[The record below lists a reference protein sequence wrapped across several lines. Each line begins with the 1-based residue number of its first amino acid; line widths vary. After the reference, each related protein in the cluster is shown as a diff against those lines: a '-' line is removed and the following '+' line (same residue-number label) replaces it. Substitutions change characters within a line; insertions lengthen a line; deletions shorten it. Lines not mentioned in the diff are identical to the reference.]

1 MHHSGILITAFPA
14 HLHLRPRSMKKLQ
27 ATYKDIWHLAAPII
41 AGSIAHTLLN
51 LTDTAFLGRVGE
63 TELGAAAIAGVYYFV
78 LVMIGM
84 AIGIG
89 SQILIARRAGEG
101 NQKAIGRVF
110 DHTMVILLA
119 TSVLMLILLYGF
131 TPLLFSEIIT
141 DHSILGAATA
151 YVHYR
156 GWAILPALMVAGCR
170 GFFIGIARTKII
182 TVSSV
187 LMLLINALL
196 DYILIFGK
204 AGAPAMGIAGAG
216 LASGIAELITALF
229 LLAFA
234 YLRQTFNCYSL
245 FQFQKMTGHEFK
257 ALIELS
263 SPIMVQNL
271 ITMGSYFVFFVFIE
285 HMGSRELA
293 ISNIVRATYMVLMTP
308 MWGFSSAANSM
319 TSNLIGQGKGEQVF
333 LLLRKIVSMSFLL
346 SLAIGL
352 LFLSFPSLILRLVT
366 NDLSLIQDS
375 FGTFYVTCA
384 AILVFSISLVLF
396 SAVSGTGNT
405 RIALLMEAVN
415 IAIYIV
421 YVYVCV
427 FIVDASLE
435 WVWFSEILYWLLMGL
450 FAWIYLRTGHWRKI
464 RI

>member
-1 MHHSGILITAFPA
+1 
-14 HLHLRPRSMKKLQ
+14 MKKLQ
-27 ATYKDIWHLAAPII
+27 ATYKDIWQLAAPII

-101 NQKAIGRVF
+101 DAIAIGRVF
-110 DHTMVILLA
+110 DHTFIILIVTA
-119 TSVLMLILLYGF
+119 GIMWILLYAF
-131 TPLLFSEIIT
+131 TPFLFSKII
-141 DHSILGAATA
+141 DEESIFKAAED
-151 YVHYR
+151 YIHYR

-182 TVSSV
+182 TLSSV
-187 LMLLINALL
+187 MMLLINALL

-216 LASGIAELITALF
+216 LASGLAELITAVF
-229 LLAFA
+229 LLSFAF
-234 YLRQTFNCYSL
+234 YRRSFKMYSL
-245 FQFQKMTGHEFK
+245 FRFNKMTWQESK
-257 ALIELS
+257 SLIDLS

-271 ITMGSYFVFFVFIE
+271 ITMGSYFVFFIFIE

-319 TSNLIGQGKGEQVF
+319 TSNLIGQGKRDQVF
-333 LLLRKIVSMSFLL
+333 LLLKKIITMSFIF

-352 LFLSFPSLILRLVT
+352 IFVAFPELILRLVT
-366 NDLSLIQDS
+366 NDLYLIKDSL
-375 FGTFYVTCA
+375 GTFYVTCA

-396 SAVSGTGNT
+396 SGVSGTGNT
-405 RIALLMEAVN
+405 RIALLMETVN
-415 IAIYIV
+415 IAIYII
-421 YVYVCV
+421 YVYACV
-427 FIVDASLE
+427 FVLNSSLE

-464 RI
+464 KI

>member
-1 MHHSGILITAFPA
+1 
-14 HLHLRPRSMKKLQ
+14 MKKLQ

-89 SQILIARRAGEG
+89 SQILMARRAGEG
-101 NQKAIGRVF
+101 NPKAIGRVF
-110 DHTMVILLA
+110 DHTIIILIVSSA
-119 TSVLMLILLYGF
+119 IMLFLLYGF
-131 TPLLFSEIIT
+131 TPYLFSKIIT
-141 DHSILGAATA
+141 DHSIFNAAKD
-151 YVHYR
+151 YVNYR

-170 GFFIGIARTKII
+170 GFFIGIARTGII

-187 LMLLINALL
+187 MMLLINALL

-216 LASGIAELITALF
+216 LASGMAELITSIF
-229 LLAFA
+229 LLSFAF
-234 YLRQTFNCYSL
+234 YRKSFKMYSL
-245 FQFQKMTGHEFK
+245 FRFSNMAWKEFK
-257 ALIELS
+257 SLIELS

-293 ISNIVRATYMVLMTP
+293 ISNIVRATYMLLMTP

-319 TSNLIGQGKGEQVF
+319 TSNLIGQGKGDQVF
-333 LLLRKIVSMSFLL
+333 LLLKKIITMSFFL
-346 SLAIGL
+346 SLVIGL
-352 LFLSFPSLILRLVT
+352 VFVSFPNIILRLVT
-366 NDLSLIQDS
+366 NDLSLIQNS
-375 FGTFYVTCA
+375 LGTFYVTCA

-396 SAVSGTGNT
+396 SGVSGTGNT
-405 RIALLMEAVN
+405 RIALLMETVN
-415 IAIYIV
+415 IAIYIF
-421 YVYVCV
+421 YVYACV
-427 FIVDASLE
+427 YWLNASLE
-435 WVWFSEILYWLLMGL
+435 WVWFSEILYWALMGIFSL
-450 FAWIYLRTGHWRKI
+450 IYLRTGHWRKI

>member
-1 MHHSGILITAFPA
+1 
-14 HLHLRPRSMKKLQ
+14 MKKLQ
-27 ATYKDIWHLAAPII
+27 ATYKDIWQLAAPII

-63 TELGAAAIAGVYYFV
+63 TELGAAALAGVYYFV

-84 AIGIG
+84 ALGIG

-101 NQKAIGRVF
+101 NPKAIGRVF
-110 DHTMVILLA
+110 DHTFIILIL
-119 TSVLMLILLYGF
+119 TSVIMWVLLYGF
-131 TPLLFSEIIT
+131 TPLLFSKIIT
-141 DHSILGAATA
+141 ENSIFIAANE
-151 YVHYR
+151 YIKYR
-156 GWAILPALMVAGCR
+156 GWAILPAMMVAGCR
-170 GFFIGIARTKII
+170 GFFIGIAQTKII

-187 LMLLINALL
+187 ILLLINALL

-216 LASGIAELITALF
+216 LASGLAELITAIF
-229 LLAFA
+229 LLLFA
-234 YLRQTFNCYSL
+234 YFRRSCKMYSL
-245 FQFQKMTGHEFK
+245 FQFNKMTIKEFK

-293 ISNIVRATYMVLMTP
+293 VSNIVRATYMVLMTP

-319 TSNLIGQGKGEQVF
+319 ISNLIGQGKSDQVF
-333 LLLRKIVSMSFLL
+333 LLLRKIITMSFFL

-352 LFLSFPSLILRLVT
+352 VFVSFPEIILRLVT
-366 NDLSLIQDS
+366 NDLSLIRDS
-375 FGTFYVTCA
+375 IGTFYVTCA

-396 SAVSGTGNT
+396 SGVSGTGNT
-405 RIALLMEAVN
+405 RIALLMETVN
-415 IAIYIV
+415 IAIYII

-427 FIVDASLE
+427 YVLNTSLG

-464 RI
+464 KI